1 MSFVECSDFKSW
13 SEKQLWWLFIPNIWL
28 HCSKIP
34 LNCAETISSKIQDC
48 YLQVV
53 RQSSTQDTHQWLVI
67 LLPKMAHFCT
77 GNLEPLGPVQYKK
90 KMLEALGFKVI
101 VIYLFEYKDAQRAR
115 KTRNLLLDKIHSIA
129 KAKLWWPVKSFAHG
143 GLWIRMTLSGPLIS
157 YLNPKNKEFY
167 RHMSFYCSV
176 SSLDWLNSDFLFAI
190 FVQRSILTP
199 STAFYLWHHSS
210 KHVYQNLQHIV
221 FCST

>member
-1 MSFVECSDFKSW
+1 MMRVKINNFNFNNGPLGDRTTLDHLNTTLVRYSDPHC
-13 SEKQLWWLFIPNIWL
+13 IPNIWS

-34 LNCAETISSKIQDC
+34 LNFAQTISRKIQNC

-53 RQSSTQDTHQWLVI
+53 RQSSTQDAHQWLVI

-129 KAKLWWPVKSFAHG
+129 KAKL
-143 GLWIRMTLSGPLIS
+143 
-157 YLNPKNKEFY
+157 
-167 RHMSFYCSV
+167 
-176 SSLDWLNSDFLFAI
+176 
-190 FVQRSILTP
+190 
-199 STAFYLWHHSS
+199 
-210 KHVYQNLQHIV
+210 
-221 FCST
+221 